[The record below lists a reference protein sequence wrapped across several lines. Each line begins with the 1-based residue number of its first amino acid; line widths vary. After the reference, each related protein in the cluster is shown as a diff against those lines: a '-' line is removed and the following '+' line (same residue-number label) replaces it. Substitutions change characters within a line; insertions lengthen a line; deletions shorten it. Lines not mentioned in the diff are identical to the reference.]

1 MEELRQLF
9 LSGGVSF
16 GEIFAQLSGEGISG
30 KSKEITTGKPA
41 TSTARLPIKHHFH
54 WEDPPT
60 DLIMKNKVGFAQLL
74 KLQIFSWICNIY
86 IPYLYWLTF
95 FSIQVAEPVF
105 AGSDKSLRPTDKE
118 NSFTTKLGLYNE
130 YITTTRVY
138 FLIFQFHK
146 MHKHIT
152 PENN

>member
-1 MEELRQLF
+1 MKSYSSHILLILQLEVLFYVMCFHKRSVDLDFLAPDISPHHLENDAKMEELRQLF

-60 DLIMKNKVGFAQLL
+60 DLIMKNKVRFA
-74 KLQIFSWICNIY
+74 
-86 IPYLYWLTF
+86 
-95 FSIQVAEPVF
+95 
-105 AGSDKSLRPTDKE
+105 
-118 NSFTTKLGLYNE
+118 
-130 YITTTRVY
+130 
-138 FLIFQFHK
+138 
-146 MHKHIT
+146 
-152 PENN
+152 

>member
-1 MEELRQLF
+1 MENDAKMEELRQLF

-60 DLIMKNKVGFAQLL
+60 DLIMKNKVRFAQLL
-74 KLQIFSWICNIY
+74 KLQIFS
-86 IPYLYWLTF
+86 
-95 FSIQVAEPVF
+95 
-105 AGSDKSLRPTDKE
+105 
-118 NSFTTKLGLYNE
+118 
-130 YITTTRVY
+130 
-138 FLIFQFHK
+138 
-146 MHKHIT
+146 
-152 PENN
+152 